1 MHNGSLNGPWIP
13 IYGIGSILIILVI
26 KITNKIN
33 ISNFIKNILLF
44 VISFIILALIEFI
57 GGHIIEGVTGKVY
70 WDYSKLK
77 FNIGNYISLEIST
90 AWGIM
95 SLVIKYILK
104 PFTDKISK
112 KIPSII
118 TYLVTIIFIIDFII
132 SWMHKI

>member
-118 TYLVTIIFIIDFII
+118 TYLVSIIFIIDFII

>member
-90 AWGIM
+90 VWGIM

-118 TYLVTIIFIIDFII
+118 TYLVSIIFIIDFII